1 MFLTLTVLLHLH
13 YSGSR
18 MLTDIQAVGAVPY
31 QKQVLISLKGDN
43 IGVEPASMVS
53 KAICKTTPTS
63 AKPKPRCMKHFNVV
77 FLKVHKAGSTTLM
90 NIFLRF
96 AIEHGLNVVLPRK
109 SNGFGLNYLG
119 YGKTVERKNIVPL
132 PVNETYNIL
141 CNHVV
146 YNKAA
151 FRSIMP
157 NDTKYVGILREP
169 VSHFKSAVAYFKFY
183 NALVK
188 YNQTKKLNITGSVLT
203 EFLNHPE
210 KFQMRGIYYVHNKMS
225 YDLGLPS
232 ERFTDENFIQSYI
245 KELNKDYELMLLM
258 EQYEESLV
266 LMKRLLCWD
275 IKDILYVP
283 LNVRKAKQK
292 VPFTDE
298 DKARLKLWNKA
309 DFELYDLF
317 KREFSTKLVAQGDD
331 FDAEVKLYKN
341 IRQQVEGYCYKLK
354 KSPLDTPPI
363 YFVKKSTF
371 SNAFQVTKGDC
382 KLMMEPELSMM
393 KRLIEEAWATYNSTK
408 H

>member
-1 MFLTLTVLLHLH
+1 MTVLLLLH

-18 MLTDIQAVGAVPY
+18 VMTDIQAAGANPY
-31 QKQVLISLKGDN
+31 QKRVLISLKEDS
-43 IGVEPASMVS
+43 IGVEPVPMVS
-53 KAICKTTPTS
+53 KVISKAIPTS
-63 AKPKPRCMKHFNVV
+63 AKPKQRCMKQFNVS
-77 FLKVHKAGSTTLM
+77 FLKVHKAGSTTVM

-96 AIEHGLNVVLPRK
+96 AIQHGLNIVLPRK
-109 SNGFGLNYLG
+109 SSGFGFNYLG
-119 YGKTVERKNIVPL
+119 YGKTVERNNIVPL

-169 VSHFKSAVAYFKFY
+169 VSHFKSAVAYFGFY
-183 NALVK
+183 NALLK
-188 YNQTKKLNITGSVLT
+188 YSQTKKLNITGSVLT

-210 KFQMRGIYYVHNKMS
+210 KFQMGGIYYVHNKMS

-232 ERFTDENFIQSYI
+232 EKFTDENFIQSYI

-258 EQYEESLV
+258 EQFEESLV

-283 LNVRKAKQK
+283 LNVRRAKQEM
-292 VPFTDE
+292 PFTDE
-298 DKARLKLWNKA
+298 DRARLKIWNKA

-317 KREFSTKLVAQGDD
+317 KREFNAKLVAQGDD
-331 FDAEVKLYKN
+331 FDAEVQLYKDV
-341 IRQQVEGYCYKLK
+341 RKQVENYCYKLK
-354 KSPLDTPPI
+354 NSPIDTPPI
-363 YFVKKSTF
+363 YFIKKSKF
-371 SNAFQVTKGDC
+371 YDAFQVTKGDC

-393 KRLIEEAWATYNSTK
+393 KRLIEEAWTTYNSSK